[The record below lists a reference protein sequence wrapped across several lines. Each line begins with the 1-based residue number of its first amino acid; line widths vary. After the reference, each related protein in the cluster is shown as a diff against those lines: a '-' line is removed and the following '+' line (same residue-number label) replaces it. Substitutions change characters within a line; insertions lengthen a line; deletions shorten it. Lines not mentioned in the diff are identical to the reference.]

1 MKRPYLK
8 VFSVVL
14 IAALAAVLARVP
26 AAAQTSYQPKFKG
39 DPARSDSEAA
49 ALGYMRTFL
58 RAQRIYKRKYA
69 HYATTLLDLTKTG
82 SFTRRMAGTDRG
94 DYTVKFRPHKEKDT
108 FEITLAPKQLDST
121 HRSFFSDDQGK
132 IRGDEQKEAD
142 AESEVLK
149 AD

>member
-1 MKRPYLK
+1 MKRAYLT
-8 VFSVVL
+8 VISTVL
-14 IAALAAVLARVP
+14 LATLV
-26 AAAQTSYQPKFKG
+26 AAQAAYQPKFKG

-58 RAQRIYKRKYA
+58 RAQKIYKKKYG
-69 HYATTLLDLTKTG
+69 HYATTLFDLTKTG

-94 DYTVKFRPHKEKDT
+94 DYTVKFKSHKEKDT
-108 FEITLAPKQLDST
+108 FEITLAPKQLDSS

-142 AESEVLK
+142 EGSEILK